1 MSVLMGAIYPN
12 QSGQTYSMA
21 QPMSQFDPA
30 QPTPPASYNTG
41 SNVNSY
47 LPQGNYVPSFP
58 TNQDPNVTLKQ
69 DAGVFDSKPRN
80 VIEPSSYMDKVKQY
94 APYIIGGAILL
105 YYVMRKK

>member
-30 QPTPPASYNTG
+30 QPTPPASYDTG
-41 SNVNSY
+41 SGTNAF
-47 LPQGNYVPSFP
+47 LPQGNYIPSFP
-58 TNQDPNVTLKQ
+58 TNQDPNRTIKQ
-69 DAGVFDSKPRN
+69 DDGVFDSKPQN
-80 VIEPSSYMDKVKQY
+80 APPPTYMDKVKKY
-94 APYIIGGAILL
+94 APYIIGGAVLL